1 MASMGIKRE
10 ATADSTPQ
18 AFARDTLS
26 ITVEGP
32 TRPQLTLV
40 DIPGLIATKSKG
52 ITEADVDLV
61 AAITDHYINQ
71 PRTICLAVIP
81 ATNDHSNQRIL
92 SKVQA
97 IDPNG
102 ERTLGIITKPDG
114 LAAGSGSEEK
124 FIELAKNEDIKLV
137 LGWHV
142 LKNRKFEEKD
152 YTLLERNMSE
162 ITFFKTSNFNCLS
175 TEQLGIDSLRLRLS
189 KLLFTHVKR
198 ELPNLRRDLE
208 KALAINQD
216 QLALLGVNRTSASE
230 CKLYLTQLSLKYWET
245 CKSAINGHYEGSY
258 FQRDLDSTFSMKST
272 STIRRTR
279 AVVQLLN
286 NEFSDNHRTNGHKFE
301 IDMVNNSKATV
312 QVNRILDG
320 APRALSREEALK
332 WVSAAMVRNRGRELP
347 GNFNPLL
354 VGELF
359 WEQASKWQ
367 GLAEAHLDKVS
378 QICGRFLKT
387 LLEDSCPRDVH
398 SRIWNFK
405 IQDALDSRKQAAATE
420 LGRLMEDLMDNH
432 PIDYSHHYT
441 ATINKRRQDRRI
453 AAMSKSM
460 ESAKYE
466 RTSDHL
472 KEQHCELVNTEK
484 AVASYAKTCDPK
496 MDNFGCEE
504 ALDCLSAI
512 YQVRD
517 FRKSPLIMVVVRHI

>member
-1 MASMGIKRE
+1 MVTMGIKKDTNTD
-10 ATADSTPQ
+10 AAPQ

-40 DIPGLIATKSKG
+40 DIPGLIATKSRG

-61 AAITDHYINQ
+61 AAITDHYISQ
-71 PRTICLAVIP
+71 SRTICLAVIS

-114 LAAGSGSEEK
+114 LASGSGSEEK
-124 FIELAKNEDIKLV
+124 FIELAKNEDIRLV

-152 YTLLERNMSE
+152 FSLLERNLSE
-162 ITFFKTSNFNCLS
+162 AAFFKTSNFKCLPS
-175 TEQLGIDSLRLRLS
+175 EQLGIDSLRLRLS
-189 KLLFTHVKR
+189 RLLFEHVKR
-198 ELPNLRRDLE
+198 ELPNLRRDLDN
-208 KALAINQD
+208 ALAINKE
-216 QLALLGVNRTSASE
+216 QLGLLGDSRTTASE
-230 CKLYLTQLSLKYWET
+230 CKLYLARLSLRYSEI

-258 FQRDLDSTFSMKST
+258 FRRDMDPTFSLESA

-279 AVVQLLN
+279 AVVQFLN
-286 NEFSDNHRTNGHKFE
+286 NEFSSNFRINGQKYK
-301 IDMVNNSKATV
+301 IDMDDDSDSTEQLTK
-312 QVNRILDG
+312 RLDG
-320 APRALSREEALK
+320 TPETMTRKEALK
-332 WVSAAMVRNRGRELP
+332 WVSAAMIRNRGQELP

-378 QICGRFLKT
+378 QICGRFLEI
-387 LLEDSCPRDVH
+387 LFRDNCPRDVH
-398 SRIWNFK
+398 SRIWNSK
-405 IQDALDSRKQAAATE
+405 IQDALNARKHAATVE
-420 LGRLMEDLMDNH
+420 LGRLIEDLMDSYPINYNH
-432 PIDYSHHYT
+432 YYT
-441 ATINKRRQDRRI
+441 DTINKRRQDRQT
-453 AAMSKSM
+453 AAMVTSIEGSK
-460 ESAKYE
+460 E
-466 RTSDHL
+466 RAALNTLNGD
-472 KEQHCELVNTEK
+472 QYYDRVNVKK
-484 AVASYAKTCDPK
+484 AAANYAQTCDPN

-504 ALDCLSAI
+504 ALDCLFAI
-512 YQVRD
+512 YKVCQ
-517 FRKSPLIMVVVRHI
+517 F